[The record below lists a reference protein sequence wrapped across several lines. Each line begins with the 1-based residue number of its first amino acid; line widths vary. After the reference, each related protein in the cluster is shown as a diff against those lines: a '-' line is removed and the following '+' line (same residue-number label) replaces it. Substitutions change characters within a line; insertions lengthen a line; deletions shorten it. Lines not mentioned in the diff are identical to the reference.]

1 MDVSEALVT
10 AANIML
16 LGMVCVFSFLGLLV
30 IVITIIAK
38 LCPEE
43 IKPVSAAQPNINGAV
58 SPDVVAAISAAV
70 HKYRKSRD

>member
-1 MDVSEALVT
+1 MDVYEALST

-16 LGMVCVFSFLGLLV
+16 LGMVCVFVFLGLLV
-30 IVITIIAK
+30 IVINTIAK
-38 LCPEE
+38 FCPEE
-43 IKPVSAAQPNINGAV
+43 VKAIPAKQTNLNDQV